1 MKRRLRGVAT
11 LSSLSYFLVGLLIV
25 TSLSFYQGYVA
36 KLESASFVSN
46 SGQWIA
52 SILFSWGLLLIFFTS
67 ARRTIRAA
75 WALVVIILALGVGR
89 FFSTQSN
96 QTQYIE
102 PIFSSGMSQRVI
114 VDQGNSGS
122 LLEVSDLNQSYQQAV
137 LEAGWYTI
145 LDISRL
151 QQDTDLVESYFII
164 EETRQAILQH
174 LLQTQQRVHELE
186 QQLYDSEASA
196 KVETEYIND
205 LIVQSQL
212 QKEIWKSE
220 LAALKEVKSIITM
233 LDADREAWTIKDGQL
248 LFYSEA
254 DKQRFEEIVE
264 NLKAIAAEQTNL
276 NS

>member
-1 MKRRLRGVAT
+1 M
-11 LSSLSYFLVGLLIV
+11 
-25 TSLSFYQGYVA
+25 
-36 KLESASFVSN
+36 
-46 SGQWIA
+46 
-52 SILFSWGLLLIFFTS
+52 
-67 ARRTIRAA
+67 
-75 WALVVIILALGVGR
+75 
-89 FFSTQSN
+89 
-96 QTQYIE
+96 
-102 PIFSSGMSQRVI
+102 
-114 VDQGNSGS
+114 
-122 LLEVSDLNQSYQQAV
+122 LEVTDLNQSYQQAV

-233 LDADREAWTIKDGQL
+233 LDADREAWTIQDGQL

-254 DKQRFEEIVE
+254 DKQRFEDIVE